1 MEGDTLAQLERLGAL
16 RKDGVLSEAEFVAA
30 KERLLLATTT
40 PAAAV
45 AVAAVAARTPE
56 PAGSPQ
62 NTSGWLWKKG
72 GIRKKW
78 ERRWFVYSAA
88 ESEHRFDQSLHY
100 YADDKCKN
108 QKGSIHIWKSS

>member
-30 KERLLLATTT
+30 KERLLATTS
-40 PAAAV
+40 AAV
-45 AVAAVAARTPE
+45 VVAEVAARTPE

-88 ESEHRFDQSLHY
+88 ESEHRFDQSLQY
-100 YADDKCKN
+100 YADDECKN
-108 QKGSIHIWKSS
+108 QKGAIHIWKSS